1 LSNTQKQ
8 KNICSWRKDVPM
20 VIKRI
25 KQGWSLPGG
34 AVDPFETFEEAAIR
48 ETIEEAGLEIEI
60 KGIINIDI
68 EYEKEGEVMKQR
80 VNFYGE
86 PKNKEDKIKTEPD
99 WESQGSEWISYDEI
113 MKKERKWRNEKQ
125 LYFIEYIEK
134 KKEIFPLNI
143 LNYFI
148 K

>member
-1 LSNTQKQ
+1 
-8 KNICSWRKDVPM
+8 
-20 VIKRI
+20 
-25 KQGWSLPGG
+25 
-34 AVDPFETFEEAAIR
+34 VDPFETFEEAAIR